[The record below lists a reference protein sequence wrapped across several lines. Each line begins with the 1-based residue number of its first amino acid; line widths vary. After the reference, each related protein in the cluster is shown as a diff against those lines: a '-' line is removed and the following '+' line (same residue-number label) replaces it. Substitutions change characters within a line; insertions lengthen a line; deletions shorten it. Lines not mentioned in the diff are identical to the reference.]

1 MILSLSDW
9 RREYM
14 KAGLS
19 EAELD
24 PNPLLQFQK
33 WFQQAVD
40 AGMLEPNASVLATA
54 DKEGRPSA
62 RTMLLKAVDERGFT
76 FFTNYE
82 SRKGRELSENPRAAL
97 VFPWIELERQVIITG
112 PITRISREESEA
124 YFKVRPRGSRLGAWA
139 SKQSSVI
146 TGRAELEER
155 IARLERQFPNEEIP
169 LPPNWGGF
177 LLAPD
182 QIEFWQ
188 GRPSRLHDRLQYT
201 KQANGTWRIERLSP

>member
-24 PNPLLQFQK
+24 LNPLLQFQK

-40 AGMLEPNASVLATA
+40 AGMLEPNAAVLATA
-54 DKEGRPSA
+54 DKQGRPSA

-82 SRKGRELSENPRAAL
+82 SRKGHQLAENPQAAL

-112 PITRISREESEA
+112 PVTRVSREESEA

-146 TGRAELEER
+146 SGRGELEER
-155 IARLERQFPNEEIP
+155 IARLEKQFPNEEIP
-169 LPPNWGGF
+169 VPPNWGGF
-177 LLAPD
+177 LLTPE

-201 KQANGTWRIERLSP
+201 KQPNGSWRIERLSP